1 MVRINLTNNYFIEQ
15 EPLNYT
21 LKQSFQGEKKD
32 GTPKESVRTI
42 GYFGNLEGAVKR
54 YLKLN
59 CLDEM
64 DGLSVDMQKYVDL
77 IAESNNN
84 ACAEILKRISWGIEY
99 GRNQSK

>member
-1 MVRINLTNNYFIEQ
+1 MVRINLTNGYFIEQ

-42 GYFGNLEGAVKR
+42 GYFGDLEGAIKR

-59 CLDEM
+59 QLDEN
-64 DGLSVDMQKYVDL
+64 DGVSVDMRNYVEC
-77 IAESNNN
+77 IEKANNK
-84 ACAEILKRISWGIEY
+84 ACAEILKLVRGE
-99 GRNQSK
+99 